1 MSADFKHPDRQHQ
14 DGRAKAGRP
23 KRRLW
28 RRLRRSRDGAA
39 AIEFAILAIPYFLII
54 FAIIETFVAFY
65 AEQMVHLAVNNMAR
79 ELRTGRIT
87 YDLGRTTDMTEG
99 QFRQAFCNEISI
111 LITCSETEI
120 TTPSKL
126 YIDVRTFPTFGDIP
140 GKIPRVS
147 TADYSDIDPSS
158 FDFAPGGP
166 KSINM
171 VRALYR
177 WQVMTDLVR
186 PYITTIRP
194 ADGSMPTDFLI
205 SATTAIQNEDYP

>member
-1 MSADFKHPDRQHQ
+1 MSADFKQPDSQRH
-14 DGRAKAGRP
+14 GARANAGRP

-65 AEQMVHLAVNNMAR
+65 AEQLVNMAR

-87 YDLGRTTDMTEG
+87 YNLGRTTDMTEG

-140 GKIPRVS
+140 GEIPRVS
-147 TADYSDIDPSS
+147 TADFSDIDPSS

-194 ADGSMPTDFLI
+194 ADGSMPKDFLI
-205 SATTAIQNEDYP
+205 SATTAIRNEDYP